1 MERLLFGGLT
11 AGEVYSA
18 GMSRLHVSVF
28 GSSQTKP
35 DEPDYGEA
43 HRLGR
48 LLATRGYAVV
58 NGGYG
63 GLMEA
68 VSAGA
73 ADAGGE
79 VIGVT
84 APQVFPGRSGAN
96 EYLTV
101 EHPATDLISRIG
113 KMLEISDAAI
123 ALTGSIGTLTEIVM
137 TWNLNYVAPFS
148 GGRPIPLI
156 AVGRPWADLIPLLAE
171 RVSTNGDLVTLVD
184 DIDTAIARLDEQV
197 SQS

>member
-1 MERLLFGGLT
+1 
-11 AGEVYSA
+11 
-18 GMSRLHVSVF
+18 MSPIHVSVF
-28 GSSQTKP
+28 GSSQTGP
-35 DEPDYGEA
+35 EDPHYLDA
-43 HRLGR
+43 RRLGR
-48 LLATRGYAVV
+48 LLASRGYAVV

-73 ADAGGE
+73 AAAGGE

-96 EYLTV
+96 QYLTV
-101 EHPATDLISRIG
+101 ELPATDLISRIG

-123 ALTGSIGTLTEIVM
+123 ALTGSIGTLTELVM

-148 GGRPIPLI
+148 GRRPIPLI
-156 AVGRPWADLIPLLAE
+156 AVGEPWTGLIPLLTE

-184 DIDTAIARLDEQV
+184 DIDAAIARLDEHV
-197 SQS
+197 SRT